1 MEQCGNPVS
10 TLGLSV
16 QGAGAK
22 AFCVQASFCVVTA
35 HVCAS
40 VCRVAAC
47 PRSVL
52 HVLAGNGAGHWEVGG
67 ELYACLWACVLA
79 CACRALRP
87 HSMCVH
93 AQACACVCPLTPRL
107 AHLCVCELP
116 C

>member
-35 HVCAS
+35 HACAS

-52 HVLAGNGAGHWEVGG
+52 HVLAGNGAGHWEVGRG
-67 ELYACLWACVLA
+67 VVCVFVG
-79 CACRALRP
+79 
-87 HSMCVH
+87 MCVSVCMQGLEASQH
-93 AQACACVCPLTPRL
+93 VCARPGVCVCVSPNPTPGSP
-107 AHLCVCELP
+107 VCL
-116 C
+116 